1 MFVLLLGCGL
11 CEWCVWR
18 RLSCGWDGMNVD
30 GMVWYGMVWYGIGLV
45 CRVLEEN
52 SRLLETR
59 YESLHA
65 DATARHSQVLQLTS
79 DKRELTAQLTR
90 AQQALVSTEA
100 TVSSQSAALDAL
112 REKTVALEKSEREWK
127 LKVTAQGT
135 ALCTLSFHCTL
146 HTEHCTSIHAML

>member
-1 MFVLLLGCGL
+1 M
-11 CEWCVWR
+11 
-18 RLSCGWDGMNVD
+18 
-30 GMVWYGMVWYGIGLV
+30 
-45 CRVLEEN
+45 LEEN

-90 AQQALVSTEA
+90 AQQALASAEA
-100 TVSSQSAALDAL
+100 TVTSQSAQLESM
-112 REKTVALEKSEREWK
+112 RERTVALEKSEREWK

-135 ALCTLSFHCTL
+135 RSALHREVVVCV
-146 HTEHCTSIHAML
+146 INQ